1 MLHIGM
7 SSRYY
12 MDDKSNEEQNEFA
25 RCAAQK
31 NGRLLLYKRI
41 RFRQVLLD
49 YSLTVH
55 LPQQTGDEAKS
66 DQCKTVT
73 AV

>member
-12 MDDKSNEEQNEFA
+12 MDDKSNEEQKEFA
-25 RCAAQK
+25 RCDAQK

-41 RFRQVLLD
+41 RF
-49 YSLTVH
+49 
-55 LPQQTGDEAKS
+55 
-66 DQCKTVT
+66 
-73 AV
+73 